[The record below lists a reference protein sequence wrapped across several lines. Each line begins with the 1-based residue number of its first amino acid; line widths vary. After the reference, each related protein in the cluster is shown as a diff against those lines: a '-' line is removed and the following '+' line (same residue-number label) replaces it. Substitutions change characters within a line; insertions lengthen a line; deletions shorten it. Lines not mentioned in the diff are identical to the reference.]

1 MTIYA
6 LGELEALCKKA
17 CFGAGFAW
25 GEAEE
30 AAKSVAFLCSYEL
43 PAIEALVQVLPLQ
56 KSRLRP
62 VIEDKKITSPEKLCP
77 IMTGIAL
84 ADRAFD
90 INEQAW
96 QISAL
101 QSPLLTLPI
110 LWRAGE
116 FHNKIFRMQ
125 GDNWEAHIGKG
136 TFALSGDASVAELE
150 SVEVSVVQKAPVSL
164 AVKRFDSI
172 SVEEKTEKTLLQFF
186 MQTTVPE
193 SDESRIS
200 GAGAGL
206 SDND

>member
-17 CFGAGFAW
+17 CYGAGFAW

-30 AAKSVAFLCSYEL
+30 AAKAVAMLCTYEL
-43 PAIEALVQVLPLQ
+43 PAVEALVQVLPLQ

-62 VIEDKKITSPEKLCP
+62 VIEGRQIVGSQLLCP
-77 IMTGIAL
+77 IMTSLAL
-84 ADRAFD
+84 ADRACD
-90 INEQAW
+90 IDAEIW

-116 FHNKIFRMQ
+116 FHNKIFHMQ
-125 GDNWEAHIGKG
+125 SDNWDAYAGKNA
-136 TFALSGDASVAELE
+136 FVFSGDASVAELE
-150 SVEVSVVQKAPVSL
+150 SVEISVVKTAPASL
-164 AVKRFDSI
+164 AVKRFDSVT
-172 SVEEKTEKTLLQFF
+172 VEGDVEKLLLQFF

-193 SDESRIS
+193 SDESRLQ